1 MPTGTITRFFKQQ
14 GYGYITP
21 DDNDG
26 DYVVVIDEV
35 ACRRVL
41 DVEEGVRVH
50 FDEGD
55 ADKGLRA
62 TNVVVLDPVEQS
74 LMQN

>member
-35 ACRRVL
+35 TCNQVL
-41 DVEEGVRVH
+41 EIEEGSRVQ

-55 ADKGLRA
+55 SAQGLRA
-62 TNVVVLDPVEQS
+62 ANVVVLDLVEQG
-74 LMQN
+74 LAPH